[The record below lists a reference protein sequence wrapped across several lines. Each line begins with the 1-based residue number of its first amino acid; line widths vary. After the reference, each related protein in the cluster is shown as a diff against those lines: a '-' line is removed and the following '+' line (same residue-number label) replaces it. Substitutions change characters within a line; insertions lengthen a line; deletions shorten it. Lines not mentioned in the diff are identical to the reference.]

1 MYGRSSAEE
10 QNSFLDNLS
19 DLENMVTEDS
29 LLSPMDFL
37 FLSQVNDNLNKPKR
51 SRSSSNLVGSSP
63 KPRTSRK
70 SNSSTNLVAAGKP
83 KVIKTKNKIKVESNV
98 SVVSDEAGPGPKLKR
113 SYSTASL
120 KRSANTSAEGLRRSS
135 STGTLGAKKSRS
147 SKNIIDGE
155 NELNGYNEN
164 SYVNPNSFNESTNL
178 VKCSAVIAKER
189 RRERNKVLARKTRVK
204 KKKEMETLRDQV
216 FQLQKENERL
226 KNIVKH
232 KLPPDTSSQV
242 LVSCN
247 SQLPDNVL
255 SAVQVV
261 LSRIDNIEMNFGTKL
276 QQHQK
281 AFIISNGVAADN
293 QIVYASKGFLEL
305 TGYDMHQVL
314 GKNCRFLQGPETDME
329 EVAYIKQAIS
339 DSQEVRTII
348 RNYKQNGTPFWNLL
362 QISPL
367 RDMHGNVS
375 LIIATLVEVNL
386 PSKNL
391 LATLRA
397 RVNDNDNNNEKEE
410 ICDVLNL
417 FEEGFKNNETS
428 HLSSASDSVSVTSS
442 DNNNGHSDESVTE

>member
-1 MYGRSSAEE
+1 MNYGRSSTEE
-10 QNSFLDNLS
+10 HNSFLDNLS
-19 DLENMVTEDS
+19 DLENMVTDDA

-63 KPRTSRK
+63 KPRANRK
-70 SNSSTNLVAAGKP
+70 SNSSLNFVAAGKP
-83 KVIKTKNKIKVESNV
+83 KAIKTKSKIKLESNV
-98 SVVSDEAGPGPKLKR
+98 SVVSDEPDPGPKLKR

-120 KRSANTSAEGLRRSS
+120 KRSSNTSTEGLKKSS
-135 STGTLGAKKSRS
+135 STGTFLGAKKVRS
-147 SKNIIDGE
+147 CSNIIDAEGG
-155 NELNGYNEN
+155 LNGDHEN
-164 SYVNPNSFNESTNL
+164 SYVDPNSLNESENL

-204 KKKEMETLRDQV
+204 KKREMETLRDQV
-216 FQLQKENERL
+216 CQLQKENERL
-226 KNIVKH
+226 KNIVKT
-232 KLPPDTSSQV
+232 KLPPVTSSQV

-255 SAVQVV
+255 SAVQVL
-261 LSRIDNIEMNFGTKL
+261 LSRLESIEMNFGTKL

-281 AFIISNGVAADN
+281 AFIISNGVASDN

-305 TGYDMHQVL
+305 TGYEMHQVL

-329 EVAYIKQAIS
+329 EVAYIKQAIH

-348 RNYKQNGTPFWNLL
+348 RNYKHNGTPFWNLL

-367 RDMHGNVS
+367 RDIHGNVS
-375 LIIATLVEVNL
+375 LIIATLVEVSL

-391 LATLRA
+391 LATLRT
-397 RVNDNDNNNEKEE
+397 RVNDNNNDKETY
-410 ICDVLNL
+410 DVSNL
-417 FEEGFKNNETS
+417 FKEGFENNETS
-428 HLSSASDSVSVTSS
+428 HVSSASDSVSVTSS
-442 DNNNGHSDESVTE
+442 DNNGNSDESVTE